1 MATMLDPSPRLSTS
15 PSRGGTIHHLLAALD
30 DLKRLGLDHLEL
42 ATAEAQRAARAFVF
56 IVCAAIVVAVLAFT
70 AWNAIVAALVLVLVD
85 NDVSW
90 TVALIGAAVLH
101 LAAAGGV
108 AWWMS
113 KRVPEMVFAATVR
126 QLRAAAGDKLP
137 TLGEKP

>member
-1 MATMLDPSPRLSTS
+1 MATILDPSPRAYT
-15 PSRGGTIHHLLAALD
+15 PPRPGTVHHVLAAIT

-42 ATAEAQRAARAFVF
+42 ATAEAQRAARAFIA

-70 AWNAIVAALVLVLVD
+70 AWNAIVAAIVLAVVER
-85 NDVSW
+85 DVSW

-108 AWWMS
+108 VFWMRS
-113 KRVPEMVFAATVR
+113 RVPEMVFSATVR
-126 QLRAAAGDKLP
+126 QLRADAG
-137 TLGEKP
+137 EAS